1 MFFLVEVIL
10 VLLFLGKICGENIIW
25 IFRNQS
31 IGENVKL
38 FFSAAGIVGMVNV
51 FSILGF
57 VTETGKGEKGEEIIK
72 KNIMHGHNTFWI
84 VLLIVL
90 ILVLEGFYFY
100 MMGADNANQKKDYK
114 VVLIEVEE
122 REEDGYQTCM
132 TKVENQWVYVYPIL
146 FEGKEYYI
154 ISPLYKAEDNAMK
167 IDFKKQRTIK
177 KEGVDTYQCEDIDDI
192 Q

>member
-1 MFFLVEVIL
+1 M
-10 VLLFLGKICGENIIW
+10 
-25 IFRNQS
+25 
-31 IGENVKL
+31 
-38 FFSAAGIVGMVNV
+38 
-51 FSILGF
+51 GF
-57 VTETGKGEKGEEIIK
+57 VTETGKGENGEEIIK

-132 TKVENQWVYVYPIL
+132 TKVENQWVYVYPYTQTRRIRRHITTEFSTDPFYSVGL
-146 FEGKEYYI
+146 KDTIPAEVKIKELMKEQKI
-154 ISPLYKAEDNAMK
+154 CFSDNLTGS
-167 IDFKKQRTIK
+167 DFKAVLDNRK
-177 KEGVDTYQCEDIDDI
+177 GVL
-192 Q
+192 